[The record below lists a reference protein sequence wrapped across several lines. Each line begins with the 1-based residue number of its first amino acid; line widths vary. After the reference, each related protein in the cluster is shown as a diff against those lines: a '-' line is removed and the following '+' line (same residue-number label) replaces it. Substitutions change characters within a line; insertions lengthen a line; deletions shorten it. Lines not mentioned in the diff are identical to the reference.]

1 MNVGTNLDE
10 TIVAIA
16 TPPGRGG
23 IGVVRLSGPEARR
36 IALTML
42 RLKHDLEP
50 GRAVFGESVE
60 PCGADTPV
68 REAPEPRAYA
78 NAPKTVDPAIASGD
92 VHAILRGETRAG
104 APAPQRID
112 EVVVTYFAR
121 PHSYTT
127 DDVIEISAH
136 GSPVVLRHIVEMCVA
151 AGARLAEPGEFTMR
165 AFLNGRI
172 DLTQAEAVRDL
183 IESQT
188 LYQAKVA
195 AQQLEG
201 ALSRRLQPIK
211 QKLVELI
218 AVLEAGIDFAEDDV
232 SVMADAAILDR
243 MAAVRAPLAELA
255 ASFAY
260 GKIVHEGLTL
270 AIVGRPNVGKSSL
283 FNRLVERERAIVTA
297 TPGTTRDLVSETV
310 AIGGI
315 PVRLVDT
322 AGIREAL
329 DEAESIGIRKSMEA
343 LADADLVLVVVDAS
357 EKRTNEDERLL
368 GNVEGRATILVENK
382 SDLRS
387 AKIPTS
393 AEAGQKRGTRPD
405 EAAVVHTSRK
415 DGETWGIPVVPT
427 SALTGE
433 GIPELRAE
441 ILRHVGGG
449 NGAQIESGFLTNV
462 RHAGLIRGSLAALD
476 AARVAVGGKI
486 PHEMLLMD
494 LYNALRPLDAIT
506 GATTTDD
513 ILNLIFS
520 TFCIGK

>member
-1 MNVGTNLDE
+1 MNLDD

-16 TPPGRGG
+16 TPAGRGG
-23 IGVVRLSGPEARR
+23 IGVVRLAGVR
-36 IALTML
+36 ALEIVTPML
-42 RLKHDLEP
+42 RLRHELQP
-50 GRAVFGESVE
+50 GRAVFGELVE
-60 PCGADTPV
+60 PCGAGAPARESPGSTSTDV
-68 REAPEPRAYA
+68 RAAEAHQPDSRRSVE
-78 NAPKTVDPAIASGD
+78 VFGDPSD
-92 VHAILRGETRAG
+92 GETRAG
-104 APAPQRID
+104 APAPHASVSYLQVQRID
-112 EVVVTYFAR
+112 EVVVTYFAK

-127 DDVIEISAH
+127 DDIVEISAH
-136 GSPVVLRHIVEMCVA
+136 GSPVVLRHIVELCVA
-151 AGARLAEPGEFTMR
+151 EGARLAEPGEFTMR

-183 IESQT
+183 IDSQT

-211 QKLVELI
+211 QQLVELI

-232 SVMADAAILDR
+232 SVMADGVILDHI
-243 MAAVRAPLAELA
+243 AAVRVPLEQLA
-255 ASFAY
+255 ATFAY

-315 PVRLVDT
+315 PVKLVDT

-329 DEAESIGIRKSMEA
+329 DEAESMGIRKSMEA
-343 LADADLVLVVVDAS
+343 LADADLVLVVLDAS
-357 EKRTNEDERLL
+357 QGETAEDAELLRLAENRPVIVV
-368 GNVEGRATILVENK
+368 GNK
-382 SDLRS
+382 SDLGTSGQWLVASDQKVR
-387 AKIPTS
+387 TS
-393 AEAGQKRGTRPD
+393 A
-405 EAAVVHTSRK
+405 V
-415 DGETWGIPVVPT
+415 
-427 SALTGE
+427 TGE
-433 GIPELRAE
+433 GISELRAE
-441 ILRHVGGG
+441 ILRHVGGEA
-449 NGAQIESGFLTNV
+449 GAQAEAGFLTNV
-462 RHAGLIRGSLAALD
+462 RHQGLIQESLAGLN
-476 AARVAVGGKI
+476 AARTAVAGKV
-486 PHEMLLMD
+486 PHEMLLLD
-494 LYNALRPLDAIT
+494 LYSALRPLDAIT

>member
-1 MNVGTNLDE
+1 VNLDD

-16 TPPGRGG
+16 TPAGRGG
-23 IGVVRLSGPEARR
+23 IGVVRLAGVKALE
-36 IALTML
+36 IAAPIL
-42 RLKHDLEP
+42 RLRHKLEP
-50 GRAVFGESVE
+50 GRAVFGELFE
-60 PCGADTPV
+60 PESITSGAEEVKVPTL
-68 REAPEPRAYA
+68 AA
-78 NAPKTVDPAIASGD
+78 KTAARMGHP
-92 VHAILRGETRAG
+92 G
-104 APAPQRID
+104 APAPPAATHRID
-112 EVVVTYFAR
+112 EVVVTYFAN

-127 DDVIEISAH
+127 DDIIEISAH
-136 GSPVVLRHIVEMCVA
+136 GSPVVLRHIVELCVA

-183 IESQT
+183 IDSQT

-232 SVMADAAILDR
+232 SVMADATILDHI
-243 MAAVRAPLAELA
+243 AAVRAPLEQLA
-255 ASFAY
+255 ATFAY

-283 FNRLVERERAIVTA
+283 FNQLVERERAIVTA

-315 PVRLVDT
+315 PVKLVDT
-322 AGIREAL
+322 AGIRHAV

-343 LADADLVLVVVDAS
+343 LADADLVLVVLDAS
-357 EKRTNEDERLL
+357 QGETAEDAELL
-368 GNVEGRATILVENK
+368 RQAEHRPVIVVGNKCDLGSSGLWLVASGQK
-382 SDLRS
+382 TR
-387 AKIPTS
+387 TS
-393 AEAGQKRGTRPD
+393 A
-405 EAAVVHTSRK
+405 V
-415 DGETWGIPVVPT
+415 
-427 SALTGE
+427 TGE
-433 GIPELRAE
+433 GIAELRGE
-441 ILRHVGGG
+441 ILRHIGGEG
-449 NGAQIESGFLTNV
+449 GIQAESGFLTNV
-462 RHAGLIRGSLAALD
+462 RHQRLIQDSLVALD
-476 AARVAVGGKI
+476 AARNAVAGKV
-486 PHEMLLMD
+486 PHEMLLLD

>member
-1 MNVGTNLDE
+1 VNVGLNLDE

-16 TPPGRGG
+16 TPAGRGG
-23 IGVVRLSGPEARR
+23 IGVVRLAGARALE
-36 IALTML
+36 IASPML
-42 RLKHDLEP
+42 RLKHELAP
-50 GRAVFGESVE
+50 GRAVFGELID
-60 PCGADTPV
+60 PRGAGAPAREKPGVTKTDVV
-68 REAPEPRAYA
+68 RSGSSSTRSSAE
-78 NAPKTVDPAIASGD
+78 DSSIPAQ
-92 VHAILRGETRAG
+92 GETRAG
-104 APAPQRID
+104 APAPHEPFQRID
-112 EVVVTYFAR
+112 EVVVIYFAK

-127 DDVIEISAH
+127 DDIVEISAH
-136 GSPVVLRHIVEMCVA
+136 GSPVVLRHIVELCVA

-183 IESQT
+183 IDSQT

-232 SVMADAAILDR
+232 SVMPDATILAHI
-243 MAAVRAPLAELA
+243 AAVRAPLDQLSAT
-255 ASFAY
+255 FAY

-283 FNRLVERERAIVTA
+283 FNQLVERERAIVTA

-315 PVRLVDT
+315 PVKLVDT
-322 AGIREAL
+322 AGIRHAL

-343 LADADLVLVVVDAS
+343 LAEADLVLVVLDAS
-357 EKRTNEDERLL
+357 QGETAEDAELL
-368 GNVEGRATILVENK
+368 RQAENRPVIVVGNK
-382 SDLRS
+382 SDLGVSGQWS
-387 AKIPTS
+387 AVSGQRVRTS
-393 AEAGQKRGTRPD
+393 A
-405 EAAVVHTSRK
+405 V
-415 DGETWGIPVVPT
+415 
-427 SALTGE
+427 TGE
-433 GIPELRAE
+433 GISELRGA
-441 ILRHVGGG
+441 ILRHIGGEAG
-449 NGAQIESGFLTNV
+449 IQAESGFLTNV
-462 RHAGLIRGSLAALD
+462 RHQGLIKDSLAALD
-476 AARVAVGGKI
+476 AAKNAVAGKV
-486 PHEMLLMD
+486 PHEMLLLD

-520 TFCIGK
+520 KFCIGK

>member
-1 MNVGTNLDE
+1 V
-10 TIVAIA
+10 
-16 TPPGRGG
+16 
-23 IGVVRLSGPEARR
+23 S
-36 IALTML
+36 
-42 RLKHDLEP
+42 
-50 GRAVFGESVE
+50 
-60 PCGADTPV
+60 
-68 REAPEPRAYA
+68 
-78 NAPKTVDPAIASGD
+78 
-92 VHAILRGETRAG
+92 
-104 APAPQRID
+104 APQDSERID
-112 EVVVTYFAR
+112 EVVVTHFAK

-127 DDVIEISAH
+127 DDIIEISAH
-136 GSPVVLRHIVEMCVA
+136 GSPVALRHIVELCVA

-183 IESQT
+183 IDSQT

-232 SVMADAAILDR
+232 SVLPDAKILDHIG
-243 MAAVRAPLAELA
+243 AIRAPLEQLS

-297 TPGTTRDLVSETV
+297 APGTTRDLVSETV

-315 PVRLVDT
+315 PVKLVDT
-322 AGIREAL
+322 AGIRQAH
-329 DEAESIGIRKSMEA
+329 DEAESIGIRKSKEA

-357 EKRTNEDERLL
+357 QACTQEDAELQRLAE
-368 GNVEGRATILVENK
+368 NRPAILVGNK
-382 SDLRS
+382 SDLGVS
-387 AKIPTS
+387 GQWSVVSGQYVCTS
-393 AEAGQKRGTRPD
+393 A
-405 EAAVVHTSRK
+405 V
-415 DGETWGIPVVPT
+415 
-427 SALTGE
+427 TGE
-433 GIPELRAE
+433 GIAELRTV
-441 ILRHVGGG
+441 ILRQIGGQSG
-449 NGAQIESGFLTNV
+449 TQTESGFLTNV
-462 RHAGLIRGSLAALD
+462 RHEALIKESLAVLD
-476 AARVAVGGKI
+476 AARKAVDEKI
-486 PHEMLLMD
+486 PHEMLMID

>member
-1 MNVGTNLDE
+1 MNLDD

-16 TPPGRGG
+16 TPLGRGG
-23 IGVVRLSGPEARR
+23 IGVVRLAGAR
-36 IALTML
+36 AFEVAAPML
-42 RLKHDLEP
+42 RLKHELEA
-50 GRAVFGESVE
+50 GRAVFGELVE
-60 PCGADTPV
+60 PNPISEEIKIPISRAKGA
-68 REAPEPRAYA
+68 REMGQP
-78 NAPKTVDPAIASGD
+78 ASGSRTGVSD
-92 VHAILRGETRAG
+92 PHER
-104 APAPQRID
+104 RID
-112 EVVVTYFAR
+112 EVVVTYFAK

-127 DDVIEISAH
+127 DDIIEISAH
-136 GSPVVLRHIVEMCVA
+136 GSPVVLRHIVELCVA
-151 AGARLAEPGEFTMR
+151 AGARVAEPGEFTMR

-183 IESQT
+183 IDSQT

-232 SVMADAAILDR
+232 SVMPDAAILDHISV
-243 MAAVRAPLAELA
+243 VRAPLEQLA
-255 ASFAY
+255 ATFAY

-315 PVRLVDT
+315 PVKLVDT
-322 AGIREAL
+322 AGIRKAL
-329 DEAESIGIRKSMEA
+329 DEAESIGIRKSIEA
-343 LADADLVLVVVDAS
+343 LADADLVLVVLDAS
-357 EKRTNEDERLL
+357 QGETTEDAELLRQAENRPVIVVGNKCDL
-368 GNVEGRATILVENK
+368 GNSGQWSVVGGQKVL
-382 SDLRS
+382 
-387 AKIPTS
+387 TS
-393 AEAGQKRGTRPD
+393 A
-405 EAAVVHTSRK
+405 V
-415 DGETWGIPVVPT
+415 
-427 SALTGE
+427 TGE
-433 GIPELRAE
+433 GIAELREE
-441 ILRHVGGG
+441 ILRHIGGEAG
-449 NGAQIESGFLTNV
+449 GQAESGFLTNV
-462 RHAGLIRGSLAALD
+462 RHKGLIQDSLTALD
-476 AARVAVGGKI
+476 AAKNAVAGKV

-494 LYNALRPLDAIT
+494 LYNGLRPLDAIT
-506 GATTTDD
+506 GATTNDD